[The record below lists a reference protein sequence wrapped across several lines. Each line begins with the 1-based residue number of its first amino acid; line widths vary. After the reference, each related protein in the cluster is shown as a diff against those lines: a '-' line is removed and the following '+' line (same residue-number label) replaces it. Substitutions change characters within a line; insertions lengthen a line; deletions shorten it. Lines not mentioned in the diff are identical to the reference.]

1 MIITKKDRVAICKY
15 LFEEGVLV
23 AKKDY
28 TINHPKIEPAVKN
41 LHACKLMQSFKS
53 KGYVNETFSWQY
65 YYYYLTDEGIQ
76 FLRDFLHL
84 GEEVVPNTL
93 KKPRTASRAP
103 GMGGRGKFGGD
114 RGDRG
119 DRPRFGGDKKGGA
132 PSDFKPSFGG
142 RGGDRWNRDKEG
154 GSRPRFGGRGAAP
167 SGGQ

>member
-1 MIITKKDRVAICKY
+1 MVC
-15 LFEEGVLV
+15 
-23 AKKDY
+23 KKDY
-28 TINHPKIEPAVKN
+28 NVNHPKVEPTVKN
-41 LHACKLMQSFKS
+41 LHVCKLMQSFKS

-93 KKPRTASRAP
+93 KKPRVASRGP
-103 GMGGRGKFGGD
+103 GMGRGKFGGD

-119 DRPRFGGDKKGGA
+119 DRPRFGGEKKGGA

-142 RGGDRWNRDKEG
+142 RGGDRWNREKEG
-154 GSRPRFGGRGAAP
+154 GSRPRFGGRGAAAP
-167 SGGQ
+167 Q